1 MNTAVVT
8 GGAGFIGSNLVD
20 ELVRMGWKVTIIDN
34 LSTGKVENIN
44 TSADFIN
51 LDISLKENIEKLQS
65 ILSDNDFVFH
75 MAAQPRVQPSIDDPI
90 TSNEQNTDSTLNLLF
105 ACHKARVKKVVFS
118 SSSSI
123 YGNTENMP
131 TNESEIPSPISP
143 YALQKLIG
151 EQYCNLFSRIYGLK
165 TVSLRYFNAF
175 GERQATEG
183 AYCNVIGIFKKQ
195 KSENKNLTITNDGEQ
210 RRDFV
215 YVGDIVRANI
225 MAALSELT
233 VDGEIINIGS
243 GSNNSVNEIASIF
256 GGNIEYIGDRIE
268 PKESLADISIANNI
282 LGWEPTVNVI
292 NWLKENI

>member
-1 MNTAVVT
+1 MKKVAVT

-20 ELVRMGWKVTIIDN
+20 ELISNGYQVTIIDN
-34 LSTGKVENIN
+34 LSTGKIENIN
-44 TSADFIN
+44 KKANFIN
-51 LDISLKENIEKLQS
+51 LDVSLKDNIESIISL
-65 ILSDNDFVFH
+65 LSGHEYVFH

-90 TSNEQNTDSTLNLLF
+90 YSNSQNTDSTINMLF
-105 ACHKARVKKVVFS
+105 ASHKAGIKKFIFS

-123 YGNTENMP
+123 YGNTDIMP
-131 TNESEIPSPISP
+131 TTEVVSPSPISP

-151 EQYCNLFSRIYGLK
+151 EQYCTLFSKIYGLK

-195 KSENKNLTITNDGEQ
+195 KSENKKLTITNDGEQ

-225 MAALSELT
+225 MAAFSNET
-233 VDGEIINIGS
+233 GGGEVINIGS
-243 GSNNSVNEIASIF
+243 GTNNSVNEIAKIF
-256 GGNIEYIGDRIE
+256 GGEIEYIGNRIE
-268 PKESLADISIANNI
+268 PKESLADISIARKIMN
-282 LGWEPTVNVI
+282 WEPTVNVI
-292 NWLKENI
+292 SWLKENI